1 MTPSR
6 KSLFAIIALIIGTTA
21 ALAAMADRGNPAAS
35 TPVPTDSIPVNDTG
49 LTISGEVVQEKVLK
63 DGDGRVTVALS
74 LTAPHLIEDASLP
87 IPAADLVIVL
97 DRSGSMEGQ
106 KLQDARQAVIRLLD
120 QLGPDDRLA
129 LVTYSDGVQT
139 PSALV
144 PITAN
149 NHRRLSAL
157 VQRVTSGGGTNL
169 GGGLKQGI
177 DLMTQAPGAERQR
190 KVILISD
197 GLANQGITDPA
208 ALGIMATAAVEH
220 RFSISTVGVGLDFNE
235 MLMTTIAD
243 HGAGSY
249 HFLENPQA
257 FAHVFEDELSASR
270 RVAATDVKIRIP
282 LGAGVRLISAGGYP
296 IHHESEAAVI
306 APGNLLSGQQR
317 TLYLTFQVPTATER
331 EILLGQ
337 VQADSIMD
345 GKPQTSALAQPLTV
359 ACVPDPAAVMASIKK
374 ETWAD
379 QVVQEEFSQ
388 LKESVAADIRDGEKE
403 RAQQRI
409 EAYKTKQ
416 AAINAVVG
424 SSKVTQNLDTDVQ
437 ALRESVDDTFAGPP
451 AAVAAKKKQAAKSLQ
466 YDSYQKR
473 RDKHQK

>member
-177 DLMTQAPGAERQR
+177 DLMTQRPAPSGSA
-190 KVILISD
+190 KSFSF
-197 GLANQGITDPA
+197 P
-208 ALGIMATAAVEH
+208 MAW
-220 RFSISTVGVGLDFNE
+220 
-235 MLMTTIAD
+235 
-243 HGAGSY
+243 
-249 HFLENPQA
+249 
-257 FAHVFEDELSASR
+257 
-270 RVAATDVKIRIP
+270 
-282 LGAGVRLISAGGYP
+282 
-296 IHHESEAAVI
+296 
-306 APGNLLSGQQR
+306 
-317 TLYLTFQVPTATER
+317 PT
-331 EILLGQ
+331 
-337 VQADSIMD
+337 
-345 GKPQTSALAQPLTV
+345 
-359 ACVPDPAAVMASIKK
+359 
-374 ETWAD
+374 
-379 QVVQEEFSQ
+379 
-388 LKESVAADIRDGEKE
+388 
-403 RAQQRI
+403 
-409 EAYKTKQ
+409 
-416 AAINAVVG
+416 
-424 SSKVTQNLDTDVQ
+424 
-437 ALRESVDDTFAGPP
+437 RESRIQRLWV
-451 AAVAAKKKQAAKSLQ
+451 SW
-466 YDSYQKR
+466 R
-473 RDKHQK
+473 RPRWNIAFPSARWASVWISMKCS

>member
-1 MTPSR
+1 
-6 KSLFAIIALIIGTTA
+6 
-21 ALAAMADRGNPAAS
+21 
-35 TPVPTDSIPVNDTG
+35 
-49 LTISGEVVQEKVLK
+49 
-63 DGDGRVTVALS
+63 
-74 LTAPHLIEDASLP
+74 
-87 IPAADLVIVL
+87 
-97 DRSGSMEGQ
+97 
-106 KLQDARQAVIRLLD
+106 
-120 QLGPDDRLA
+120 
-129 LVTYSDGVQT
+129 
-139 PSALV
+139 
-144 PITAN
+144 
-149 NHRRLSAL
+149 
-157 VQRVTSGGGTNL
+157 
-169 GGGLKQGI
+169 
-177 DLMTQAPGAERQR
+177 
-190 KVILISD
+190 
-197 GLANQGITDPA
+197 
-208 ALGIMATAAVEH
+208 
-220 RFSISTVGVGLDFNE
+220 